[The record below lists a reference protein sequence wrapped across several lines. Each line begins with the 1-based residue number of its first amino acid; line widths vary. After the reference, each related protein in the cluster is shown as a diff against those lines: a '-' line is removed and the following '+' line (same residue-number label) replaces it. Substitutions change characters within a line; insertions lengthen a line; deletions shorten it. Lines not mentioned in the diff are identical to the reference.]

1 MGPSSTSASEV
12 PGENVLESLNKIE
25 IRGSVQLQTVL
36 AIYEQEIDRDRA
48 MPSYQRLNTMV
59 RRHIVQMIRTRNFR
73 ARNERI
79 ETRMLVKSH
88 KGKNASV
95 ERRMGECHQ
104 WKANGQRSRGDS
116 CSFRHGS
123 DRGQQAQSSSPAP
136 KAQTQIDGRK
146 HSKGIG
152 PRGESPSGRKGQK
165 ACKNKLKDDVRTSNP
180 FIFVHIAILRQ
191 QIAAMSFAQME
202 SYA

>member
-1 MGPSSTSASEV
+1 M
-12 PGENVLESLNKIE
+12 
-25 IRGSVQLQTVL
+25 
-36 AIYEQEIDRDRA
+36 YEQEIDRDRA

-79 ETRMLVKSH
+79 ETGVLVKSH

-95 ERRMGECHQ
+95 NRRMGGCHQ

-116 CSFRHGS
+116 SSFRHGS
-123 DRGQQAQSSSPAP
+123 DRGHRGQSSSPAP
-136 KAQTQIDGRK
+136 KAQTHIDGRK
-146 HSKGIG
+146 PSKGIG
-152 PRGESPSGRKGQK
+152 TRRESPSGRKGQK

-191 QIAAMSFAQME
+191 QISAMSFAQME